1 MFSEHETAPLL
12 GPRKSYDRPT
22 AIRNFRVVNVLA
34 IVALLATIGDF
45 LFSTNYFMWDG
56 VYALFCLRP
65 LSFPLLFPV
74 PPSPNHTPARTLSN
88 QPSPCSSPRA

>member
-1 MFSEHETAPLL
+1 MFSEHEAAPLV

-34 IVALLATIGDF
+34 IIALLATIGDF

-56 VYALFCLRP
+56 IYALFCLSLSLS
-65 LSFPLLFPV
+65 LSFPAFSL
-74 PPSPNHTPARTLSN
+74 
-88 QPSPCSSPRA
+88 SSPLMTCLPFL